1 MKINLGIQIA
11 PILAR
16 EEGFPIIDEC
26 IRMIQKSGIAYTVT
40 PFETVLEGEYREI
53 MNLVDALYEKVNQLS
68 PETVINMRIHT
79 RRDADVIGA
88 EKTDKFNS

>member
-16 EEGFPIIDEC
+16 EQGFPIIDEC
-26 IRMIQKSGIAYTVT
+26 IHMIQSSGITYTVT

-53 MNLVDALYEKVNQLS
+53 MDLVDQLYTKVNALS
-68 PETVINMRIHT
+68 PETVINIRIHT
-79 RRDADVIGA
+79 RRDADVIGK
-88 EKTDKFNS
+88 EKTEKFNA

>member
-26 IRMIQKSGIAYTVT
+26 IRMIQSSGIDYTVT
-40 PFETVLEGEYREI
+40 PFETVLEGEYKDI
-53 MNLVDALYEKVNQLS
+53 MQLVDQLYHKVNTLS

-79 RRDADVIGA
+79 RRDADVIG
-88 EKTDKFNS
+88 TDKTEKFNK

>member
-16 EEGFPIIDEC
+16 EQGFPIIDEC
-26 IRMIQKSGIAYTVT
+26 INMIQSSGITYTVT

-53 MNLVDALYEKVNQLS
+53 MDLVDQLYAKVNTLS
-68 PETVINMRIHT
+68 PETVINIRIHT
-79 RRDADVIGA
+79 RRDADVIGK
-88 EKTDKFNS
+88 EKTEKFG